1 MKPVRPNF
9 LVFVTDQ
16 QRADHLGCAG
26 HPVLRTPNID
36 RIAGEGT
43 IFTSCYTSCP
53 ACSPARATLF
63 TGLTNRAHGMRMN
76 GIALPEDAATLPG
89 LLADAGYRT
98 HSVGKLHLKPWT
110 DPVGVDIE
118 RTEKPEENPER
129 ASHWLRGTIRK
140 SPEDYYGLQTQQ
152 SAHGHVNYIYGDY
165 GTWLEQA
172 APGMHAKYGPPAGE
186 PRRTTPVWELK
197 DLDPDLH
204 YNKWIA
210 DRTIDFLKKHRDDGR
225 PFFLWCS
232 FPDPHF
238 PFAALSKWADLYRDA
253 EFELPVP
260 GAEADPDTVPRTLL
274 GAFGGP
280 ENFKKHAAEY
290 REQDLREAYVQTF
303 GMISHVDEQLGR
315 VLDALADFG
324 FSDDTVVAF
333 ISDHGDQLGEHGLM
347 YKSFYPYDGC
357 NRVPFLMKIPWSGR
371 KGQAVD
377 TVVSMLDFVPT
388 ILDLAGLEQPDAEVN
403 EEYLELAAPLST
415 PLPGESLAP
424 VLLDGARPR
433 RANALVE
440 FDDDMTNAFDLLQM
454 RMLVTNEYKFCFYS
468 PTGEGLL
475 FDRKN
480 DPGEEENL
488 FCKSEYS
495 ETVKKLFGELL
506 REIARTDG
514 RLPRRMAGA

>member
-1 MKPVRPNF
+1 MI
-9 LVFVTDQ
+9 FVTDQ

-26 HPVLRTPNID
+26 HPVLKTPNID
-36 RIAGEGT
+36 RIASEGT

-76 GIALPEDAATLPG
+76 GISLPEDVPTLPG
-89 LLADAGYRT
+89 LLGDAGYRT

-110 DPVGVDIE
+110 DPIGVDIE
-118 RTEKPEENPER
+118 KTERPEQNPER
-129 ASHWLRGTIRK
+129 MSHWLRGTIRK
-140 SPEDYYGLQTQQ
+140 SPDDYYGLQTQN
-152 SAHGHVNYIYGDY
+152 SAYGHVDYIFGDY
-165 GTWLEQA
+165 GTWLEKT
-172 APGMHAKYGPPAGE
+172 APGTHKKYGRPADG
-186 PRRTTPVWELK
+186 PARTTPIWELTG
-197 DLDPDLH
+197 LDPELH

-210 DRTIDFLKKHRDDGR
+210 DRTIDFLNEHKNGNR

-238 PFAALSKWADLYRDA
+238 PFAALPKWADLYRDA
-253 EFELPVP
+253 AFELRPR
-260 GAEADPDTVPRTLL
+260 GAEIDPDTVPQTLIKEFA
-274 GAFGGP
+274 GARKF
-280 ENFKKHAAEY
+280 AERAGEY
-290 REQDLREAYVQTF
+290 SEEDLRKATIQTF
-303 GMISHVDEQLGR
+303 GMIAHVDEQLGR
-315 VLDALADFG
+315 VLDALDDLRLA
-324 FSDDTVVAF
+324 DDTAVVF

-357 NRVPFLMKIPWSGR
+357 NRVPFLVKIPWSDR

-377 TVVSMLDFVPT
+377 SVVSMLDFVPT
-388 ILDLAGLEQPDAEVN
+388 VLDLAGVAQPDPDVN
-403 EEYLELAAPLST
+403 AEYLRRAAPLST

-424 VLLDGARPR
+424 VLLEGAGPMRS
-433 RANALVE
+433 NALVE

-480 DPGEEENL
+480 DPREEENL
-488 FCKSEYS
+488 FYKSEYS
-495 ETVKKLFGELL
+495 ETVKKLFGEFL
-506 REIARTDG
+506 REIARTDN
-514 RLPRRMAGA
+514 RLPRRMTGA